1 MKNSEIKEFYL
12 KGVACAPKQFKKNK
26 KGRNKTLVRM
36 WQWGSERG
44 FGNSGTEVE
53 REAETKIMRLMIGE

>member
-26 KGRNKTLVRM
+26 GRNKTLVRM
-36 WQWGSERG
+36 WQWGGERG